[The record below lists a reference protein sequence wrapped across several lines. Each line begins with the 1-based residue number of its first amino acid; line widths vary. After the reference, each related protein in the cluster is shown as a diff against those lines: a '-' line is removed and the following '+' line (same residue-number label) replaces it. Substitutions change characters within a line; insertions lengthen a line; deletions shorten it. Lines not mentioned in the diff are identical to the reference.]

1 MKSLVPL
8 FCFLVFPGNALMA
21 AGDPVAEC
29 RKAHANNPTEHIAC
43 LEAALQERSAPTV
56 PPGSTAAET
65 EASTVLGS
73 EQVIQKK
80 RASGEITEQP
90 VAVQI
95 IATQYNSA
103 GQGIFKLDNGQIW
116 RETEVTPRHLRLE
129 PGNPYQ
135 ATLERGAIG
144 GYRMQVEGVRR
155 MLKVERLK

>member
-1 MKSLVPL
+1 MKAL
-8 FCFLVFPGNALMA
+8 FLCCFLLLSTTALQA
-21 AGDPVAEC
+21 STDPVTDC
-29 RKAHANNPTEHIAC
+29 RKSYADNPTAHIAC
-43 LEAALQERSAPTV
+43 LEAALQDRPDTQQ
-56 PPGSTAAET
+56 PGSTAA

-95 IATQYNSA
+95 VAIQYNSA
-103 GQGIFKLDNGQIW
+103 GQGVFKLDNGQIW
-116 RETEVTPRHLRLE
+116 RETEVTPRHMRLD
-129 PGNPYQ
+129 PGDPYQ
-135 ATLERGAIG
+135 ATLERGTIG